1 MPKGLPCTQA
11 SLSNENLR
19 AKEDGKEETG
29 EAHFALLL
37 SLSHGPLLLVT
48 SHSGFAL
55 PSSPSPLRLKK
66 SASCGEKW
74 LEYEK
79 FLKWSRIFAFFLF
92 YFFSLAFAY
101 FFFRP

>member
-1 MPKGLPCTQA
+1 MSFQVAAPKLRDKILLGTWTYAKGAALYPGV

-37 SLSHGPLLLVT
+37 FHGPLLFVT

-55 PSSPSPLRLKK
+55 PSAPEQEPVPRD
-66 SASCGEKW
+66 
-74 LEYEK
+74 
-79 FLKWSRIFAFFLF
+79 
-92 YFFSLAFAY
+92 
-101 FFFRP
+101 